1 VTLLFD
7 DRPALGANPGVHALV
22 IGVSS
27 YPFLIGGAK
36 AVANPWGMGQL
47 TSTAASAFK
56 MFEWLKRTRAQLP
69 VPLATCR
76 VLLSPSP
83 QEAHLNGVADE
94 ATVAN
99 MLAAANDWRND
110 ASTDRDNVTF
120 FYFAGHGVQRTKED
134 AVMCLRDFLEPLG
147 SSLRNAIDLATVRA
161 GMSPSKTR
169 QDIARTQFYFV
180 DACRVQPSELKEF
193 EPLETT
199 AVFNKDLSGEDD
211 RCSPIFY
218 ASVSNHAAAAIP
230 GVQTLFSQ
238 ALIECLDGDAG
249 DSLGDN
255 PEGDPMWG
263 VSVGGLN
270 RGLMKKVDQL
280 NLRLGGDQILTTG
293 GQFSDA
299 TIRRLDGPPLV
310 DVTLAVDPGDAAQ
323 FSALRVVADAKTVA
337 VTQPPPLAPH
347 PHTCRLPAGIYSIEL
362 SLARPPSPANIV
374 DCQRFKVAVAPR
386 SDWKVKVG

>member
-1 VTLLFD
+1 MTLLFD
-7 DRPALGANPGVHALV
+7 DRPALGDNPGVHALV

-27 YPFLIGGAK
+27 YPFLTDGAR
-36 AVANPWGMGQL
+36 AVAKPWGMGQL

-56 MFEWLKRTRAQLP
+56 MFEWLKRTSAQLP

-76 VLLSPSP
+76 VLLSPSSREP
-83 QEAHLNGVADE
+83 HLIGAADE

-99 MLAAANDWRND
+99 VLSAANDWRND
-110 ASTDRDNVTF
+110 ASTNRDNVTF

-161 GMSPSKTR
+161 GMSPSATR
-169 QDIARTQFYFV
+169 EDIARTQFYFV
-180 DACRVQPSELKEF
+180 DACRVRPSELSAF

-230 GVQTLFSQ
+230 GQQTLFNQ
-238 ALIECLDGDAG
+238 ALIECLEGDAG
-249 DSLGDN
+249 DSLGDD
-255 PEGDPMWG
+255 PQGDPMWG

-270 RGLMKKVDQL
+270 RGLTKKVDLL
-280 NLRLGGDQILTTG
+280 NRRLGGDQILTTG

-310 DVTLAVDPGDAAQ
+310 DVTLAVDPDDAAQ
-323 FSALRVVADAKTVA
+323 FSALRVVADANTVA
-337 VTQPPPLAPH
+337 VTQTPPLAPH
-347 PHTCRLPAGIYSIEL
+347 PHTCRLPAGIYSIQL
-362 SLARPPSPANIV
+362 SFARPPSPANFV

>member
-1 VTLLFD
+1 LTLLFD

-27 YPFLIGGAK
+27 YPFLTDGAQ
-36 AVANPWGMGQL
+36 AVADPWGMGQL

-56 MFEWLKRTRAQLP
+56 MFEWLKRTRAKLP

-83 QEAHLNGVADE
+83 QEPHLNGVADA
-94 ATVAN
+94 ATTLNV
-99 MLAAANDWRND
+99 LAAANDWRKD
-110 ASTDRDNVTF
+110 ASSHRDNVTF

-134 AVMCLRDFLEPLG
+134 AVMCLEDFLQPLG

-161 GMSPSKTR
+161 GMSPSATR

-180 DACRVQPSELKEF
+180 DACRVQPAELSAF

-199 AVFNKDLSGEDD
+199 AVFNKDLSGQDD
-211 RCSPIFY
+211 RSSPIFY
-218 ASVSNHAAAAIP
+218 ASVSNHLAAAIP
-230 GVQTLFSQ
+230 GVQTLFNQ
-238 ALIECLDGDAG
+238 ALIECLEGDAG
-249 DSLGDN
+249 DSLGDD
-255 PEGDPMWG
+255 PQGDPMWG
-263 VSVGGLN
+263 VSVNGLGRGLAKKIDVLN
-270 RGLMKKVDQL
+270 R
-280 NLRLGGDQILTTG
+280 RLGGDQILTTG
-293 GQFSDA
+293 GQFNDVP
-299 TIRRLDGPPLV
+299 IRRLDGPPLV
-310 DVTLAVDPGDAAQ
+310 DVTLAVDPDDAAQ

-337 VTQPPPLAPH
+337 VAQTPPLAPH

-362 SLARPPSPANIV
+362 SFAKPPSPANFV

>member
-1 VTLLFD
+1 LTLLFD

-27 YPFLIGGAK
+27 YPFLTDGAQ
-36 AVANPWGMGQL
+36 AVPDPWGMGQL

-56 MFEWLKRTRAQLP
+56 MFEWLQRTRAKLP

-83 QEAHLNGVADE
+83 QEPHLNGVADA
-94 ATVAN
+94 ATTMNV
-99 MLAAANDWRND
+99 LAAANDWRND
-110 ASTDRDNVTF
+110 ASTHPDNVTF

-134 AVMCLRDFLEPLG
+134 AVMCLEDFLQPFG
-147 SSLRNAIDLATVRA
+147 SSLRNAVDLATVRA
-161 GMSPSKTR
+161 GMSPSATR

-180 DACRVQPSELKEF
+180 DACRVQPEELSAF

-199 AVFNKDLSGEDD
+199 AVFNKDLSGQDD
-211 RCSPIFY
+211 RSSPIFY
-218 ASVSNHAAAAIP
+218 ASVSNHLAAAIP

-238 ALIECLDGDAG
+238 ALIECLEGDAG
-249 DSLGDN
+249 DSLGDDAQ
-255 PEGDPMWG
+255 GDPLWG

-270 RGLMKKVDQL
+270 RGLAKKVDVL
-280 NLRLGGDQILTTG
+280 NRRLGGDQILTTG

-310 DVTLAVDPGDAAQ
+310 DVMLAVDPDDAAQ
-323 FSALRVVADAKTVA
+323 FSALRVVGDANTVA
-337 VTQPPPLAPH
+337 LTRLAPLDPH
-347 PHTCRLPAGIYSIEL
+347 PHICRIPAGIYSIEL
-362 SLARPPSPANIV
+362 SFARPPSPANFV
-374 DCQRFKVAVAPR
+374 DCQRFKVAVAPQ